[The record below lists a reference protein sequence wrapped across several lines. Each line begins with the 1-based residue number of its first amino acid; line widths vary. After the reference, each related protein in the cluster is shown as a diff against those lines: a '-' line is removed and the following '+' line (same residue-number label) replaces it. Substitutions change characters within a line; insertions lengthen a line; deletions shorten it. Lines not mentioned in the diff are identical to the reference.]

1 MFLDELVVKGQAGSF
16 IVYADEHDD
25 DERYCTFSFEFEV
38 DYQPEEYE
46 YHGGFKAVYARESYE
61 LTDIH
66 SIIITDSDWRPT
78 PMQMRQIENELREF
92 VAEYVASEFKQTLEL
107 S

>member
-1 MFLDELVVKGQAGSF
+1 MILDEVVIKGQQGSF
-16 IVYADEHDD
+16 IVYADED
-25 DERYCTFSFEFEV
+25 DERYCEFGFEFEV

-61 LTDIH
+61 LSSLH

-92 VAEYVASEFKQTLEL
+92 VAEYVVTEFKKEKT
-107 S
+107 SCVM